1 VDDVRLAQSG
11 PVPESERTEG
21 VRTELF
27 TGPGLV
33 CGIGFAIELRPKEQ
47 MRRFDRM
54 MDFVTYHLSGPQRG
68 ATIYEG
74 NAPQDADAII
84 ETGRRFPSV
93 VAIHLDEG
101 GYDKSLTRRVWTKDA
116 VPKACRSAAQP

>member
-1 VDDVRLAQSG
+1 MSDVKLAQAG
-11 PVPESERTEG
+11 QIPETERIEG
-21 VRTELF
+21 VQTELF
-27 TGPGLV
+27 NGPGLV
-33 CGIGFAIELRPKEQ
+33 CGLGFAIELRTEEQ

-74 NAPQDADAII
+74 NAPQEADAVIK
-84 ETGRRFPSV
+84 TGRRFPSV

-101 GYDKSLTRRVWTKDA
+101 GYDKSLARRILTNDEIPETCTTA
-116 VPKACRSAAQP
+116 TH